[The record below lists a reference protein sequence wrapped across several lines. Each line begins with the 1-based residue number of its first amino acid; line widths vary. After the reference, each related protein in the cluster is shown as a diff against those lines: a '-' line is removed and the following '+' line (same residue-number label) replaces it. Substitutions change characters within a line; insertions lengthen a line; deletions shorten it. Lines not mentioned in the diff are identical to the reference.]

1 MPEMIVELLQDAHFW
16 VGVAFA
22 ILVLIMLRAGV
33 PGLMAKAL
41 DGRASAVQAQLDE
54 ASRLRQEAQTLLA
67 DIKTHRE
74 ATEAQA
80 AEMLQN
86 AKEEA
91 ERLGKEAQVNL
102 ADQIRR
108 RGELAE
114 RKIASAEA
122 QAAADVKAAAAELAA
137 QIAEQVLAAR
147 IATASSDPLIDR
159 GVEQLAA
166 KLQ

>member
-1 MPEMIVELLQDAHFW
+1 MLELLRDGHFW
-16 VGVAFA
+16 VGVALVVLLG
-22 ILVLIMLRAGV
+22 ILVMVGVHKMVWKVLGDAG
-33 PGLMAKAL
+33 AK
-41 DGRASAVQAQLDE
+41 VQAELDE
-54 ASRLRQEAQTLLA
+54 ANRLREEAQAILA
-67 DIKTHRE
+67 DAKGLRE
-74 ATEAQA
+74 KTEAHA

-86 AKEEA
+86 AKDEVVRME
-91 ERLGKEAQVNL
+91 KEAQVNL

-114 RKIASAEA
+114 RKIATAEA

-147 IATASSDPLIDR
+147 IAGAKSDPLIDR
-159 GVEQLAA
+159 GLEQLAA

>member
-1 MPEMIVELLQDAHFW
+1 MPEFIVELLQDAHFW

-22 ILVLIMLRAGV
+22 ILVLVMVRAGV
-33 PGLMAKAL
+33 PGLLTKAL
-41 DGRASAVQAQLDE
+41 DGRGSAVQAQLDE
-54 ASRLRQEAQTLLA
+54 ANRLRQEAQTLLA

-74 ATEAQA
+74 TTEAQA
-80 AEMLQN
+80 AEML
-86 AKEEA
+86 ASAREDA

-122 QAAADVKAAAAELAA
+122 KAAADVKAAAAELAA

-147 IATASSDPLIDR
+147 LTAAKSDPLIDR
-159 GVEQLAA
+159 GVDQLAA